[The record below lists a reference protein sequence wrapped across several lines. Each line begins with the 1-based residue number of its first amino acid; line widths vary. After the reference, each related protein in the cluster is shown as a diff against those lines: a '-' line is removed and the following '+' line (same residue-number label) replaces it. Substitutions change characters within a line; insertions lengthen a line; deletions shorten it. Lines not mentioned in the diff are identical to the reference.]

1 MKRFLIYA
9 FACCVLMAA
18 QKTLAQTNKNYP
30 KFSSKKRILYE
41 DAQGDEILELMGN
54 VVCQTAKVKVQN
66 AQRLFYNQKTGKITV
81 EGLAKFTTQGKVIN
95 RVSNGAKPRRFFF
108 YVNDDTI
115 YIE

>member
-18 QKTLAQTNKNYP
+18 QSTWAQTNKDYP
-30 KFSSKKRILYE
+30 NFSSKKRILYE
-41 DAQGDEILELMGN
+41 DAQGDEILELTGN
-54 VVCQTAKVKVQN
+54 VACETAKVKIRN
-66 AQRLFYNQKTGKITV
+66 AQQLFYNKKTGKIIV

-95 RVSNGAKPRRFFF
+95 RVSNGAKPKRFFF